1 MNYHY
6 VWLIWSSAFL
16 LTWML
21 LYALFP
27 QHRVAM
33 WRTSLCMAPVG
44 LTQAMF
50 VPEYWNP
57 PSLFEL
63 AARTGFDIE
72 SLDLQLP
79 ALRPS
84 ARGTKQVEASRSAV
98 DGQRHV
104 RGIPCD

>member
-1 MNYHY
+1 M
-6 VWLIWSSAFL
+6 LILAVSWHGHPCATDDEDAVSRRRV
-16 LTWML
+16 
-21 LYALFP
+21 P
-27 QHRVAM
+27 IGQHHVLKRV
-33 WRTSLCMAPVG
+33 R
-44 LTQAMF
+44 
-50 VPEYWNP
+50 
-57 PSLFEL
+57 PSKD
-63 AARTGFDIE
+63 AGFDIE